1 MRFAM
6 LAAVAFAFVLAV
18 PALASAPRAGILN
31 VTKNCGQYD
40 FTAGSFCTITSSNL
54 NAIPA
59 DSKVVYLSAADL
71 DHHVLDSDLILYT
84 RGANA
89 AYGHVVLD
97 LRTFTGTVTFSGG
110 TGQFKKFSASVAV
123 SPLGGLDFGW
133 TGPYSY

>member
-1 MRFAM
+1 M
-6 LAAVAFAFVLAV
+6 LATVAFALVLAV
-18 PALASAPRAGILN
+18 PALASAPRSGILN

-40 FTAGSFCTITSSNL
+40 FTAGSFCTISSSNL

-59 DSKVVYLSAADL
+59 GSKVVYLSAADF
-71 DHHVLDSDLILYT
+71 DDGVLDSDLILYT
-84 RGANA
+84 HGANTA
-89 AYGHVVLD
+89 HGHVVLD